1 MIYGMIN
8 WVVIAMLLSNSTH
21 LPCQMG
27 ILNLSIN
34 GLNRY
39 NIRQYSNSMLAAGEV
54 RSILRLLRLL
64 GLGLRLGFLG

>member
-8 WVVIAMLLSNSTH
+8 WVVIAMLLSNATH

-34 GLNRY
+34 GQNRY